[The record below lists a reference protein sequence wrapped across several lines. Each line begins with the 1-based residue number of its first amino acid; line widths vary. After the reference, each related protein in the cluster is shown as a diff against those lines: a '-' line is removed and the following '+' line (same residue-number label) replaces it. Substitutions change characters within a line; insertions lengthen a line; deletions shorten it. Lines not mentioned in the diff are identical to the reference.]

1 MGGRQTSSRHSPL
14 FDLPVDILGDIIDL
28 LARDKATLASLALV
42 NSDCRQLARSYQ
54 FAEVR
59 LGFNERSVQLLYR
72 LIDETCTGF
81 GPQVSARRHVTHPLF
96 IGPCIRKLTVK
107 SELDSGLG
115 KAWPAYAAD
124 GRFPEEV
131 MVEAN
136 RNFLA
141 TFRDPLLH
149 ALAHAMPNIEAISW
163 CLDGPPINDDC
174 LFPHIRR
181 LRIRHLR
188 IDRLVIKDFRDHWRA
203 NLLCV
208 APSPAAAGRSLL
220 PESSTSILAFHDV
233 LAAPTKQ
240 HLAFPRNLLW
250 RCKKTLQRLTL
261 RHMDTWGDNTGGVVS
276 VTQQGQQ
283 TFVLSH
289 LQYLDL
295 THLNG
300 QLDLY
305 SWVTLFA
312 PSLRHL
318 ALPYDCANPEFQ
330 EVLSQ
335 YTTGHMSHLETLVV
349 PCLPR
354 SSNSSSI
361 PQAAAEAAAE
371 AARAVATFILKHP
384 HLRKLS
390 VHHGTD
396 ALIDSYLVPRLAS
409 GRFDSLTSLSLGWE
423 APAMPHTHD
432 TMNLSNDTLAAIGR
446 ITTLEQLHLRV
457 GTFPGHLDSL
467 SQWLIDHGLV
477 RQNLGGLTR
486 LQKLAFT
493 GDTYASARILQGCE
507 AGYYLIHRVTTQD
520 RMNAWFIQGG
530 IGSVNALDDK
540 GVWELIHREKMI
552 AEGRIY
558 MAAFPKLEWLYCGQ
572 WPMQIH
578 LQKKSVDR
586 LGEER
591 ETCWTFLNRTF
602 TMVTTMKMICR

>member
-1 MGGRQTSSRHSPL
+1 M
-14 FDLPVDILGDIIDL
+14 
-28 LARDKATLASLALV
+28 K
-42 NSDCRQLARSYQ
+42 QLQ
-54 FAEVR
+54 C
-59 LGFNERSVQLLYR
+59 SVP
-72 LIDETCTGF
+72 G
-81 GPQVSARRHVTHPLF
+81 HVTHPLF

-188 IDRLVIKDFRDHWRA
+188 IDRLVIKDLSCLDKM
-203 NLLCV
+203 
-208 APSPAAAGRSLL
+208 PAAAIIPLESVTIGGPICYVSHPRQPPRAGHYSLSPQRLSWPFTTYSLL
-220 PESSTSILAFHDV
+220 LPSNISPFLG
-233 LAAPTKQ
+233 
-240 HLAFPRNLLW
+240 NLLW

-300 QLDLY
+300 QFDLY

-354 SSNSSSI
+354 SSNSSI

-423 APAMPHTHD
+423 APAMPHTTTSLSSVQ

-602 TMVTTMKMICR
+602 TMVDDDEDDVAEQT